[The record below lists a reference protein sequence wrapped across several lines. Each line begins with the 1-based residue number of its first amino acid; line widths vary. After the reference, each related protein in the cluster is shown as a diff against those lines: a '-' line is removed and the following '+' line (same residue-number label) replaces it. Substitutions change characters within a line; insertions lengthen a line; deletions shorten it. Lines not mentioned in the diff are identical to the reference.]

1 MTSEPDSTPR
11 RRPPTIDLTAKEVDA
26 APGNSAQESGAAG
39 QSKDGEGGGDRTRA
53 GGVMPYVAGAVAG
66 AITVAALV
74 AGIWI
79 AGLVPAREAPR
90 EAAAPRA
97 SAPSAIASNTPAVAP
112 ATDQI
117 SARLERIQEALK
129 TPRADEAMV
138 SRIAAAEGQT
148 KALGDQLSTL
158 TRRVD
163 DVAAASQT
171 ALAQAKAAAAA
182 AEGAKSAA
190 QAVAQHSDLDALNNR
205 IVALENAIKSLGA
218 ELTQRTSSADDRA
231 ARMAVAAEALRA
243 TVERGAPYQAEL
255 AAVKSFGAEQ
265 SALAPVAPFAAEGVP
280 NAAALAREF
289 TALMPSLLQESGTAS
304 RDGSFLGRL
313 AAHAQNLVSITR
325 VDAPEGNDAF
335 AVVTRVNSEAARG
348 DFAAVLADAAR
359 LPDRERSIADAW
371 VKKVAAREAAIAAS
385 RRIAADALAALGKP
399 VSQ

>member
-1 MTSEPDSTPR
+1 
-11 RRPPTIDLTAKEVDA
+11 
-26 APGNSAQESGAAG
+26 
-39 QSKDGEGGGDRTRA
+39 
-53 GGVMPYVAGAVAG
+53 MPYVAGAVAG
-66 AITVAALV
+66 AIVVAALV
-74 AGIWI
+74 VGIWI
-79 AGLVPAREAPR
+79 AGLVPVR
-90 EAAAPRA
+90 EAAAPSA

-171 ALAQAKAAAAA
+171 ALAQAKAATAA

-190 QAVAQHSDLDALNNR
+190 QAVAQRSDLDALNDR
-205 IVALENAIKSLGA
+205 IAALENAIKSLGA

-255 AAVKSFGAEQ
+255 AAVKSFGVEE
-265 SALAPVAPFAAEGVP
+265 SALAPLAPFAAEGVP

-289 TALMPSLLQESGTAS
+289 TALTPSLLQVSGTAS
-304 RDGSFLGRL
+304 RDGSLLARL
-313 AAHAQNLVSITR
+313 EAHAQNLVRITP
-325 VDAPEGNDAF
+325 VDAPAGDDAS
-335 AVVTRVNSEAARG
+335 AVVARMNSEAARG

-359 LPDRERSIADAW
+359 LPDRARSAAESW
-371 VKKVAAREAAIAAS
+371 VKKVEAREAAIAAS
-385 RRIAADALAALGKP
+385 RRVAADALAALSKP